1 MQDPKSPHNESAAA
15 ETEVRHLLRRARK
28 ATLATLDRNSGY
40 PYASLVAMAT
50 EPDGAPLLLLS
61 RLALHTQNIEADPRA
76 SLLIEAGIGHGDPL
90 AGGRVTVTG
99 RVQPA
104 ASSTARRRFLAV
116 HPAAAGYA
124 GFADFSL
131 FVLHLERAH
140 FVGGFGRIFSLDRN
154 DVLVDASGAGD
165 LISAEP
171 ELLEKVNRDEVVH
184 IARLGE
190 RLSGG
195 RAGRWQVTGLD
206 PAGCDLA
213 LADERLRCDFTE
225 PATTAEKALRAMHQ
239 LFQQA

>member
-1 MQDPKSPHNESAAA
+1 
-15 ETEVRHLLRRARK
+15 
-28 ATLATLDRNSGY
+28 
-40 PYASLVAMAT
+40 
-50 EPDGAPLLLLS
+50 
-61 RLALHTQNIEADPRA
+61 
-76 SLLIEAGIGHGDPL
+76 
-90 AGGRVTVTG
+90 
-99 RVQPA
+99 
-104 ASSTARRRFLAV
+104 RRFLAV

-171 ELLEKVNRDEVVH
+171 EVLAKVNRGEVVH
-184 IARLGE
+184 MARLAQ
-190 RLSGG
+190 RLPGG

-213 LADERLRCDFTE
+213 LADERLRGDFTE
-225 PATTAEKALRAMHQ
+225 PATTAEKALRAMHH